1 MEEDVATKLYKKKLI
16 AYVKF
21 NLNKGISL
29 DAIKSKLIQSNISPI
44 LIAEIISS
52 VTTKKP
58 PNNNLIIISIV
69 MILLISGVVSYILFF
84 SNPSEFKIELEPNRL
99 SVEEENIS
107 SNLVIKA
114 RESRKIFNFFESIN
128 FFKEALE
135 HNPNDYSIYTNL
147 GYSYLFVG
155 MFNESKESFLKA
167 YNLIQGESDTIIRP
181 NAQNS
186 LIQPGVQT
194 GLAYIYIL
202 EKDFDQADRMIIE
215 ALEYEENKLDLY
227 LFLSNAFFEINMS
240 EKAMDLLKMAQEDY
254 PDNLYINREKAYFSY
269 DLRDYDS
276 AEKYANEDYS
286 KDENSIKANLVIG
299 LLNYNYHDDTTM
311 AKPYLEKYVEL
322 TNEPNLANDAYNVLA
337 RIYLLEND
345 INMSVILTNEVI
357 EYYETSVFNYSKDP
371 DRYFREKLVYEDAL
385 AILEE
390 IEDYSS

>member
-1 MEEDVATKLYKKKLI
+1 MANKIGGELYKNKLI
-16 AYVKF
+16 NYAKSH
-21 NLNKGISL
+21 LKKGVAI
-29 DAIKSKLIQSNISPI
+29 DIIKSKFLQSKISPVI
-44 LIAEIISS
+44 IDEVISS

-58 PNNNLIIISIV
+58 PNKKLLIISVFIIF
-69 MILLISGVVSYILFF
+69 LISGVVSYILFF
-84 SNPSEFKIELEPNRL
+84 DNFNGFEIELESNGL
-99 SVEEENIS
+99 SAEEENIS
-107 SNLVIKA
+107 SNFVIKA
-114 RESRKIFNFFESIN
+114 RESRKILNFFESIN

-135 HNPNDYSIYTNL
+135 HNPYDYSIYTNM

-167 YNLIQGESDTIIRP
+167 YNLIQGESDIIVRP

-186 LIQPGVQT
+186 FLQPGVQT